1 MSGIVCIVFI
11 TIGSIFMA
19 FFLDMLIKQCKR
31 KKPNI
36 PKKKY
41 KVVVNG
47 QKVVLN
53 EQEYQC
59 YIDNAMTERH
69 KKEQQRL
76 DAIQKDKE
84 DFENLIVILRKCI
97 KEAFDN
103 CNDLVKKKVYQA
115 LLESK
120 IENHMDYDKVCFL
133 YNNGNLRTAE
143 EVDEYNKQI
152 RNTIKNESYN
162 FDRHVINFMCFI
174 IPFAFTFFVLYTS
187 VFKELFFWRIPFSI
201 MPAIFFSIIGLA
213 IGGSINISR
222 AENYEISLDDP
233 RVKSERAK
241 RAAAITGAVT
251 SAVGTVHCIKSA
263 AKDIGNPDGWK
274 EMK

>member
-19 FFLDMLIKQCKR
+19 FFLDMLIKQCKW

-47 QKVVLN
+47 QKVILN

-59 YIDNAMTERH
+59 YIDNIMAERH

-84 DFENLIVILRKCI
+84 DFENLIVILRKYI
-97 KEAFDN
+97 KEDFDN
-103 CNDLVKKKVYQA
+103 CNDPVKKKVYQA

-120 IENHMDYDKVCFL
+120 IENPIGCKS
-133 YNNGNLRTAE
+133 NNSFH
-143 EVDEYNKQI
+143 
-152 RNTIKNESYN
+152 NT
-162 FDRHVINFMCFI
+162 
-174 IPFAFTFFVLYTS
+174 
-187 VFKELFFWRIPFSI
+187 
-201 MPAIFFSIIGLA
+201 
-213 IGGSINISR
+213 GS
-222 AENYEISLDDP
+222 ED
-233 RVKSERAK
+233 
-241 RAAAITGAVT
+241 
-251 SAVGTVHCIKSA
+251 
-263 AKDIGNPDGWK
+263 
-274 EMK
+274 

>member
-1 MSGIVCIVFI
+1 MSGIVYIVFI
-11 TIGSIFMA
+11 TIGSTFMA
-19 FFLDMLIKQCKR
+19 FFLDMLIKQYKR

-47 QKVVLN
+47 QNVVLN

-59 YIDNAMTERH
+59 YIDNIMAERH

-84 DFENLIVILRKCI
+84 DFENLIVILRKYI
-97 KEAFDN
+97 KEDFDN
-103 CNDLVKKKVYQA
+103 CNDPVKKKVYQA

-120 IENHMDYDKVCFL
+120 IENPMDYDKVFFL
-133 YNNGNLRTAE
+133 YNNGKLRSSKAVE
-143 EVDEYNKQI
+143 AYN
-152 RNTIKNESYN
+152 RSIKNATQQENYN
-162 FDRHVINFMCFI
+162 FDRHVINFTCFI
-174 IPFAFTFFVLYTS
+174 ISFSVTFFISYNFA
-187 VFKELFFWRIPFSI
+187 FKELFFWRIPFSL
-201 MPAIFFSIIGLA
+201 MPSLFFGLIGLA
-213 IGGSINISR
+213 IGSSINIAR
-222 AENYEISLDDP
+222 AENCKIPHNDP
-233 RVKSERAK
+233 RVLSERAK
-241 RAAAITGAVT
+241 RTAAVTGAVA